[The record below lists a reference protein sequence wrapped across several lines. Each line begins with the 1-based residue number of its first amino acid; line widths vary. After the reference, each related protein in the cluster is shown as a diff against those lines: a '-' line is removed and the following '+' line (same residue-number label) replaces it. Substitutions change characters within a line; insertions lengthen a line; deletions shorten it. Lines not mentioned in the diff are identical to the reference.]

1 MMSLR
6 MFDAVDAHA
15 LCYLAEPGTT
25 AHLSLRVRLGRP
37 CHQAQAVWRGD
48 GCRAERDD
56 VEREEDELQAQ
67 LDREDEEAQEEE
79 RWLWMGMVGNAMFE
93 TWGEDD

>member
-1 MMSLR
+1 MHMCCATWRSQGAQHI
-6 MFDAVDAHA
+6 FPSGSAWAGSA
-15 LCYLAEPGTT
+15 T
-25 AHLSLRVRLGRP
+25 RP
-37 CHQAQAVWRGD
+37 RRSGGGD
-48 GCRAERDD
+48 GCRAERDE

-79 RWLWMGMVGNAMFE
+79 RWLRMGMVGNAMFE